1 MMDENKD
8 TAKDQL
14 GQCFIGAT
22 CRDTGEEVLTEA
34 EVTQHTLSKLTHPA
48 CVMTHERQR
57 PGAHNTTCR
66 KLSRLE
72 RLRQLK

>member
-1 MMDENKD
+1 
-8 TAKDQL
+8 
-14 GQCFIGAT
+14 
-22 CRDTGEEVLTEA
+22 
-34 EVTQHTLSKLTHPA
+34 VTQHTLSKLTHPA